1 MGRKTVPD
9 MRHLNREQLVTKGK
23 ALKFPFCTGKSGTG
37 MDSKKKSLHRE
48 TEWQVWWKGTIRE
61 MKSKGG
67 YLEKYPFYDWE
78 PVKLSEK
85 WCNMLMSAF
94 AKIDSGRMIL
104 NVLKVV
110 HLIRSHVND
119 WMSKDLQQSKWLRTK
134 EHVSWTVAF
143 LVRRWRTELILL
155 ISRYAE
161 WLMWSICF
169 AIDRAEDQNLI
180 WHSVL
185 IMQKQ

>member
-1 MGRKTVPD
+1 
-9 MRHLNREQLVTKGK
+9 
-23 ALKFPFCTGKSGTG
+23 
-37 MDSKKKSLHRE
+37 
-48 TEWQVWWKGTIRE
+48 

-94 AKIDSGRMIL
+94 AKIDSGRKIL

-119 WMSKDLQQSKWLRTK
+119 
-134 EHVSWTVAF
+134 
-143 LVRRWRTELILL
+143 
-155 ISRYAE
+155 
-161 WLMWSICF
+161 
-169 AIDRAEDQNLI
+169 
-180 WHSVL
+180 
-185 IMQKQ
+185 